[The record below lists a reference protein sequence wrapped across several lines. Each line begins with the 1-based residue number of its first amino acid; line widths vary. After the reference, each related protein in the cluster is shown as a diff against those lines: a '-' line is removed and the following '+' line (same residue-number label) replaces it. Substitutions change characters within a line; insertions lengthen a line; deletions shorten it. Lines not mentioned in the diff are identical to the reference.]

1 MRNAAVAILRKLQNA
16 GHTAFFAGGCVRDS
30 LMGKVPKDYDI
41 ATSATPDQIL
51 KLYPDGETVGA
62 HFGVILVR
70 RSGHHFEIATFRT
83 DGTYSDGRRPDTVSF
98 TDARNDAKRRDFTI
112 NGLFEDPLVNQ
123 IIDFVGGKQDLKDGV
138 LRAIGDPD
146 LRFTE
151 DFLRLLRA
159 IRFASALEFEIEPY
173 TWQAILDEAKNIG
186 RVAPERI
193 REELDRILRH
203 PNRDH
208 GFDLLVNSGL
218 MKQIIPEIIDL
229 QGCEQPPEHHPEG
242 DVFTH
247 TRLMLELLPP
257 DASLPLVLSVLFHD
271 IAKPV
276 TQTIDPDSGRIQFNG
291 HDRVGAEMTE
301 TILKRLKYSNEVIDE
316 TVAMVYHHMEF
327 INVQKMRVSTLKRF
341 MARETFETE
350 LELHRVDCESSNRKF
365 ENYEFLVKKREEFS
379 NEPIIPAPFLN
390 GRDLLTRGMKPGP
403 EIGRTLTEAQDLQL
417 EGELK
422 SREEAIA
429 WLDNRLEELGNGD
442 ASG

>member
-1 MRNAAVAILRKLQNA
+1 MRKAAVAILRKLQNA
-16 GHTAFFAGGCVRDS
+16 GHTAFLAGGCVRDS
-30 LMGKVPKDYDI
+30 LMGKAPKDYDI

-51 KLYPDGETVGA
+51 ELFPDGETVGA

-70 RSGHHFEIATFRT
+70 RSGYHFEIATFRT
-83 DGTYSDGRRPDTVSF
+83 DGTYSDGRRPDSVSF
-98 TDARNDAKRRDFTI
+98 TDAKNDAKRRDFTI

-123 IIDFVGGKQDLKDGV
+123 IIDFVGGRQDLKDGV

-159 IRFASALEFEIEPY
+159 IRFAAALEFEIEPY
-173 TWQAILDEAKNIG
+173 TWQAILDEAENIG

-229 QGCEQPPEHHPEG
+229 QGCEQPPEYHPEG

-257 DASLPLVLSVLFHD
+257 DASLPLVLAVLFHD

-276 TQTIDPDSGRIQFNG
+276 TQTIDPESGRIRFNG

-301 TILKRLKYSNEVIDE
+301 AILKRLKYSNEVIDE
-316 TVAMVYHHMEF
+316 TVAMVAHHMEF
-327 INVQKMRVSTLKRF
+327 IDVQKMRVSKLKRF

-365 ENYEFLVKKREEFS
+365 ENYEFLVRKREEFS
-379 NEPIIPAPFLN
+379 SEPIIPAPFLN
-390 GRDLLTRGMKPGP
+390 GRDLLSRGMKPGP
-403 EIGRTLTEAQDLQL
+403 EIGMTLTEAQDLQL
-417 EGELK
+417 EGALK
-422 SREEAIA
+422 SRDEAIG
-429 WLDNRLEELGNGD
+429 WLEKRLEELERGD
-442 ASG
+442 APE